1 MTWDKFTL
9 EKEFQRAGLEDA
21 LTFDERN
28 VQAGGAGFLDPIT
41 AAVVVSGMALTVVG
55 IRLCRSQ
62 RSEMTIEGPEDFL
75 TALDFALKLTACP
88 QPARSFLS
96 TLALG
101 RACSGVRV
109 CMRETG
115 QVAFFE
121 APAISAYLTP
131 SAAS

>member
-1 MTWDKFTL
+1 VTWDKFTL

-62 RSEMTIEGPEDFL
+62 RSEMTIEGQRIF
-75 TALDFALKLTACP
+75 
-88 QPARSFLS
+88 
-96 TLALG
+96 
-101 RACSGVRV
+101 
-109 CMRETG
+109 
-115 QVAFFE
+115 
-121 APAISAYLTP
+121 
-131 SAAS
+131 